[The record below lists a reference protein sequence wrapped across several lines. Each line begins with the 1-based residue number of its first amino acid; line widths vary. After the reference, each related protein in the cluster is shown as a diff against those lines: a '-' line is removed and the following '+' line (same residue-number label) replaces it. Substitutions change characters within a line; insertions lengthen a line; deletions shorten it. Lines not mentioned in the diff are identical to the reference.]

1 MKPTAATKHP
11 SLEILRRP
19 EGGLGETGPTVVSP
33 SVSAKAKRDV
43 VVTLHQLIDTLTEL
57 ANAAPITPASS
68 PSQDLPLLLNAFE
81 AGRLLSISRAKVL
94 DLAARGEIPSVRIGG
109 SVRIPRDRLTAWIAE
124 HAQVEPKTT
133 RRLPNWVRVN
143 RSHEA

>member
-1 MKPTAATKHP
+1 MKPNAATRRP
-11 SLEILRRP
+11 SLEILGRP

-33 SVSAKAKRDV
+33 SRADAAQRDV
-43 VVTLHQLIDTLTEL
+43 LATLHRLIDTLTEL
-57 ANAAPITPASS
+57 ANERPREESVAEGCH
-68 PSQDLPLLLNAFE
+68 LPLLLNAVE
-81 AGRLLSISRAKVL
+81 AGQLLSISRAKVL

-124 HAQVEPKTT
+124 QPQVEPKTT